1 VTPLFPSASLGAGYV
16 VACLLLAVTP
26 GPDMAVFISRT
37 LRGGRA
43 QGFAALGG
51 AINGL
56 LIHSTAAAVG
66 LSALLAASAEAY
78 SAVKIAGAAYLLWLA
93 FGALRHGAALK
104 LKPNG
109 AARSGVRGAFLNGL
123 LVNLTNPKIVIFF
136 VTFLP
141 QFTDVRDP
149 YVSAKLFA
157 LGLCFIAIGAA
168 VAAAIIFVAARFV
181 SAARAHPRRLRIFDY
196 AFAALMSAFA
206 GRLVWSEA
214 R

>member
-1 VTPLFPSASLGAGYV
+1 MTPLFPSASLAAGYV
-16 VACLLLAVTP
+16 AACALLAATP

-56 LIHSTAAAVG
+56 FIHSIAAAVG
-66 LSALLAASAEAY
+66 LSALLAASDEAY
-78 SAVKIAGAAYLLWLA
+78 QAVKVVGGIYLLWLA
-93 FGALRHGAALK
+93 LSALRHGAALK
-104 LKPNG
+104 LKPGG
-109 AARSGVRGAFLNGL
+109 AAPGGVSSAFLNGL

-141 QFTDVRDP
+141 QFTDARDP
-149 YVSAKLFA
+149 NISAKLFG

-181 SAARAHPRRLRIFDY
+181 SAANTHPRALRMFDY
-196 AFAALMSAFA
+196 GFAALMSVFA
-206 GRLVWSEA
+206 ARLVWSEG